1 MAFPV
6 TLIYGCWER
15 KKQDKIK
22 KIYLEAGNQGCFRSL
37 KSLYPRTIHLLSF
50 FQVNTSGEECL
61 LKLDNPKWNDVNMV
75 TSQLKLFF
83 RKLPDPIFT
92 TEMYNTYRFYF
103 VNEYVLYFWDENGV
117 KELAEKQLEQGR
129 QHVHVVPLGIVQ
141 LKQKFLSASIDLEAG
156 NQGMRIA

>member
-1 MAFPV
+1 MALFMAFPA
-6 TLIYGCWER
+6 TLIYGCWAR

-22 KIYLEAGNQGCFRSL
+22 KDLETGNQGCFRSL

-92 TEMYNTYRFYF
+92 TEMYNISILLRQWICFTFLGWKWGQGACRKTTWAGTSTCSRCSTW
-103 VNEYVLYFWDENGV
+103 NCPTEAKIHLREYWLRGW
-117 KELAEKQLEQGR
+117 
-129 QHVHVVPLGIVQ
+129 
-141 LKQKFLSASIDLEAG
+141 
-156 NQGMRIA
+156 